1 VASGPFIY
9 IYKNLRPYF
18 KFSLPLG
25 EVNPVENDVW
35 NQAKEASIILIR
47 LFIMLWA
54 KNLLISYNLEKNK
67 NYQKILNY
75 QKAKML
81 KMFYCTNNV
90 IF

>member
-35 NQAKEASIILIR
+35 NQAKEASIIL
-47 LFIMLWA
+47 
-54 KNLLISYNLEKNK
+54 
-67 NYQKILNY
+67 
-75 QKAKML
+75 
-81 KMFYCTNNV
+81 
-90 IF
+90 